1 MYTLHCFDSKRVIAG
16 LVGARESRGHDCF
29 PNFYITGVL
38 QNNST
43 SLFDL
48 YLDYNCL
55 VETLE
60 HLVKID
66 RLLLQ
71 KKQYFELFMIN
82 NFSCTLNNPNNCKD
96 YRFITFG

>member
-1 MYTLHCFDSKRVIAG
+1 LHCFDLKRVIAG
-16 LVGARESRGHDCF
+16 FVWARESRGHDCF
-29 PNFYITGVL
+29 PNFYITGFS

-71 KKQYFELFMIN
+71 KKQYFKLFMIN
-82 NFSCTLNNPNNCKD
+82 NFSCTLNNPNDCKD